1 MSGYIQYSEHG
12 GQNMPF
18 VICDKIIMCWQNI
31 IKFRTKFKR
40 TLGIKF
46 HSKPVYD
53 EKYIKAKIKNF
64 NGVFNTNF
72 LVNKRLKEG
81 VHYTF
86 IVCISV
92 DSVMSIEKKNYLQV
106 YLEEC
111 KCRVKKMSEFEDV
124 E

>member
-1 MSGYIQYSEHG
+1 M
-12 GQNMPF
+12 
-18 VICDKIIMCWQNI
+18 
-31 IKFRTKFKR
+31 
-40 TLGIKF
+40 GIKF

-111 KCRVKKMSEFEDV
+111 KCKVKKVSEFEDV